1 MVISRRNLMIST
13 IYVSE
18 DRENGT
24 LELRWGIYDAGLI
37 ADCFRIV
44 KPGETAFGYTYEELR
59 DHGEIEADTSK
70 D

>member
-1 MVISRRNLMIST
+1 MIST

-37 ADCFRIV
+37 AGCFRIV
-44 KPGETAFGYTYEELR
+44 KPGEIAFGYAYEDLR
-59 DHGEIEADTSK
+59 DHREIEYRK
-70 D
+70 IKQYGIKL